1 MVLSDLQEEKWKV
14 TDCFRGVIYD
24 GKLLIKLRTSLEGS
38 NEKQLMGFYVCSESK
53 KSVVVRKCLWG
64 PAKGKEKN
72 MEVVLVVESKK
83 HSFAVA

>member
-1 MVLSDLQEEKWKV
+1 
-14 TDCFRGVIYD
+14 
-24 GKLLIKLRTSLEGS
+24 
-38 NEKQLMGFYVCSESK
+38 MGFYVCSESK